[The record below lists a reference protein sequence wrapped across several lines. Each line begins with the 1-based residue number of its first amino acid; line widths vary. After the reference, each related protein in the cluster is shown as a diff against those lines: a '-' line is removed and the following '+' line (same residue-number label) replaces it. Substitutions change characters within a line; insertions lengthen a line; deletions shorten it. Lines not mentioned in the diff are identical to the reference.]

1 MTLIHSR
8 SPEEQQQFMRGV
20 YLLLG
25 KQVTRY
31 QKHRRMGESSS
42 IPTELAEE
50 LLSSIVYTL
59 ELTGFAHD
67 DPERALTT
75 GQNILEQRK
84 KEAESMLALVTA
96 TAPKWQTECRWD
108 ALEYLGVYLE
118 RYDHLHLAHRGPDQ
132 LFYPIPVRQP
142 EGLRGIDLCLFYLK
156 ILWVEN
162 QIMSSVPGSALEA
175 LWDRL
180 PEGAFNQCE
189 QLVINGMGKAAIG
202 AGLDPLVFTA
212 EDRGLLS
219 HTDMDRDCL
228 SAVAEKLK
236 EMLGLKDEN
245 AAAYV
250 NAVVPQLLPRLGGS
264 IGNLFL

>member
-67 DPERALTT
+67 DPERALTI

-84 KEAESMLALVTA
+84 KRRN
-96 TAPKWQTECRWD
+96 P
-108 ALEYLGVYLE
+108 
-118 RYDHLHLAHRGPDQ
+118 
-132 LFYPIPVRQP
+132 
-142 EGLRGIDLCLFYLK
+142 CLP
-156 ILWVEN
+156 W
-162 QIMSSVPGSALEA
+162 
-175 LWDRL
+175 
-180 PEGAFNQCE
+180 
-189 QLVINGMGKAAIG
+189 
-202 AGLDPLVFTA
+202 
-212 EDRGLLS
+212 
-219 HTDMDRDCL
+219 
-228 SAVAEKLK
+228 
-236 EMLGLKDEN
+236 
-245 AAAYV
+245 
-250 NAVVPQLLPRLGGS
+250 
-264 IGNLFL
+264 